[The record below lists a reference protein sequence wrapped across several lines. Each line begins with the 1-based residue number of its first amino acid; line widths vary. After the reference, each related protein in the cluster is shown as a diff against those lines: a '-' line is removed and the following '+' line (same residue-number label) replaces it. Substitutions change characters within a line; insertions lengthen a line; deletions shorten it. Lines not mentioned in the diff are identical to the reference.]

1 MLINWFTIAAQ
12 IVNFL
17 VLVWLLKHFLYGRI
31 LNLIDSR
38 EKKIVAGLAEAA
50 AKEQEAGQNLAR
62 YQAQLAEFER
72 QQETMLADAK
82 REAQERR
89 QELLQAARE
98 QVHTLQAKWQE
109 DLERERNTFLTE
121 LRGRAA
127 TEMITITQRVVADL
141 ACLDVQQCAVQV
153 FLDKIRLLEND
164 AWKNIAQGDMLLR
177 SAYDLPEDT
186 RAEIQQ
192 IIEER
197 LHMPVSLRFERAPEM
212 GLGVELRG
220 NGRRIGWN
228 SSSYLE
234 AMEQDLKTA
243 LEHHPEHASAEAT

>member
-72 QQETMLADAK
+72 QQEAMLADAK
-82 REAQERR
+82 REAEERR